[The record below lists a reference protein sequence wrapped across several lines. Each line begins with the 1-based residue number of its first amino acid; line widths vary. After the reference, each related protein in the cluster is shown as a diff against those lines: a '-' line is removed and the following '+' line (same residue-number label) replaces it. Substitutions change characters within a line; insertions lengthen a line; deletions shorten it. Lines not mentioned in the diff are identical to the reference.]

1 MNHAVVLRLLAYT
14 LGALTIAFAGC
25 IGVAFFADSPG
36 DRAHTISGF
45 ASAAGITAALGGFL
59 AYLGRRG
66 STRFFRKE
74 ALAVIGLTWILS
86 SLIGS
91 LPYLLI
97 IPEIGFANAVFEST
111 SGITTTG
118 ASVLEELETLPR
130 SLLLW
135 RALSQW
141 MGGLGVVV
149 FFVAI
154 LSSLGVGA
162 KILFSRESTTRSN
175 ELDSTRIQQGVLEI
189 LYLYL
194 GLSAACSF
202 CLRLAGMEWFDAI
215 AHTFT
220 TISTGG
226 YSTRSGSI
234 ADFENPTIE
243 WVLITFMCLGGTS
256 FLIMLRLARGNWRSL
271 RQATEIKAYYAI
283 LAVGTL
289 LAALVIDGRVF
300 SGTERLGSGH
310 DVFRIAA
317 FQVAS
322 ITTTTGFGT
331 HDYETWAPAGS
342 ILMLI
347 LMMIGGCSGS
357 TSGSTKVI
365 RVVVAFRVIRLEIEK
380 AFRAR
385 LVRPIR
391 VNGQVLS
398 EPVQNAAIVY
408 IATIFL
414 IAGVSFLIVGL
425 LAPGLSILGI
435 LSSVISTL
443 LNVGPGY
450 AEVGPMENF
459 GPLGSAP
466 KFYLSF
472 LMILGRIELFAVLVL
487 FMPSFWKKY

>member
-1 MNHAVVLRLLAYT
+1 MHGRRLL
-14 LGALTIAFAGC
+14 
-25 IGVAFFADSPG
+25 
-36 DRAHTISGF
+36 RRQSGRPCPYDQR
-45 ASAAGITAALGGFL
+45 IC
-59 AYLGRRG
+59 LGRREHG
-66 STRFFRKE
+66 SVRRTSHLSQPQRKHPLLPE
-74 ALAVIGLTWILS
+74 RGTGGHWAGLDSIQLHWLTALPLHHPGNRVC
-86 SLIGS
+86 
-91 LPYLLI
+91 
-97 IPEIGFANAVFEST
+97 EC
-111 SGITTTG
+111 
-118 ASVLEELETLPR
+118 
-130 SLLLW
+130 LLLW

-141 MGGLGVVV
+141 IGGLGVVV

-162 KILFSRESTTRSN
+162 KILFSRESTTQSN

-194 GLSAACSF
+194 GLSTACSVA
-202 CLRLAGMEWFDAI
+202 LRLAGMEWFDAV

-226 YSTRSGSI
+226 YSTRSGGI
-234 ADFENPTIE
+234 ADFQNPTLE
-243 WVLITFMCLGGTS
+243 WILIVFMCLGGTS

-271 RQATEIKAYYAI
+271 RQATEIKAYYGLLIMA
-283 LAVGTL
+283 TL
-289 LAALVIDGRVF
+289 MTALVIKDSVLHGAET
-300 SGTERLGSGH
+300 SGSLH

-317 FQVAS
+317 FQVVS

-331 HDYETWAPAGS
+331 QDYGSWAPAGS

-365 RVVVAFRVIRLEIEK
+365 RFVVALRVIKLEIEK
-380 AFRAR
+380 AFRPR

-408 IATIFL
+408 LTTIFL
-414 IAGVSFLIVGL
+414 VAGVSFLIVGL
-425 LAPGLSILGI
+425 LEPGISLLGL

-443 LNVGPGY
+443 FNVGPGY

-459 GPLGSAP
+459 LLLSGAA
-466 KFYLSF
+466 KFFLSF

-487 FMPSFWKKY
+487 FMPSLWKKY